1 MGQATHSPGDV
12 DARDKPGHDGE
23 PRWFIISEHA
33 LSPADRIF
41 LVRVDADMRP
51 QTERIIGDIRA
62 ASDGHTLKPVFFA
75 Y

>member
-1 MGQATHSPGDV
+1 MVHHT
-12 DARDKPGHDGE
+12 
-23 PRWFIISEHA
+23 EHA